1 MANYVPKVANTS
13 NELDEILKE
22 KPHVI
27 LINNSDILPAI
38 KKIVK
43 KSKKEARSSK
53 NWKTVSKLLVVGGL
67 LLPGVNIVVGL
78 GMAAIGVSSWRSR
91 NRELNKNL
99 LSKYEYLD
107 TDETA
112 YLILIKTKGE
122 NTFDTDSDI
131 IDLDS
136 LGKE

>member
-22 KPHVI
+22 EPHVI

-53 NWKTVSKLLVVGGL
+53 NWKTASKLIVAGGL
-67 LLPGVNIVVGL
+67 LAPGVIVGL
-78 GMAAIGVSSWRSR
+78 GMAAIGVFSWRSR

-112 YLILIKTKGE
+112 YLILIKTKGK